1 MVSVKKFKVTY
12 LSTRVQEI
20 AAGKKY
26 EIKSSN
32 GKHTLQI
39 NDVEGKDEGKYT
51 ISFKDTELT
60 STASLTVKGKNDGL
74 SQYRLRQKYS
84 VWRLW

>member
-12 LSTRVQEI
+12 LPPCVQEI

-32 GKHTLQI
+32 GKHTLHI

-51 ISFKDTELT
+51 VSFKDTDLT
-60 STASLTVKGKNDGL
+60 STASLTIKGNNYGL
-74 SQYRLRQKYS
+74 SHF
-84 VWRLW
+84 